1 VNLLQ
6 NPSHLEAI
14 TPVALGKARAKQEA
28 VGDKNGDK
36 TVAVLFHGDASFYGQ
51 GTIAESLIL
60 SKLPEFKT
68 GGAVH
73 IIVNNQLGFTT
84 GPTQARSSRY
94 SADVGK
100 MIDVPVIHV
109 NADHPEVNEILEIW
123 N

>member
-1 VNLLQ
+1 M
-6 NPSHLEAI
+6 
-14 TPVALGKARAKQEA
+14 ALGKARAKQDFSH
-28 VGDKNGDK
+28 DKTGDK

-84 GPTQARSSRY
+84 APTYARSSRY
-94 SADVGK
+94 SADIGK
-100 MIDVPVIHV
+100 MIDVNFRI
-109 NADHPEVNEILEIW
+109 ISG
-123 N
+123 